1 MPRESLSHA
10 RVGGPADV
18 REWPRKTVSTVSTSP
33 NTDKSE
39 RRGAQPRP
47 IDRLRVALFSG
58 NYNMTVDGANKA
70 LNRLVGYL
78 QRGGAEVRVYSPTVE
93 HPAFAPQGELV
104 SLPSLAIPGRG
115 EYRVPLRL
123 SARVRQ
129 DLERFAPD
137 LLHVSSPDFAA
148 RGAVRWAK
156 ARGIPILASVHTR
169 FETYP
174 AYYHLGFLE
183 GAVEAMLRR
192 MYRQC
197 DALVTPS
204 EGMVEVLREQRMN
217 DDISLWERGVDREVF
232 NSGRRDLAWRRAHGI
247 ADGDVAIGFLGRLV
261 MEKGLDAFADTM
273 AELRRRGVKHKV
285 LVVGDG
291 PARGWFEERLPDAAF
306 TGFQHGADLGRAV
319 AAMDVL
325 FNPSVTETFGN
336 VTLEAMACGV
346 PVVAARATGSSCLVA
361 DGVNGALVPPGSP
374 AAYADALAAYIADPA
389 LRARNGRA
397 GEERSRNYT
406 WDAINQTVADT
417 YLRLIEARRGRAS
430 A

>member
-18 REWPRKTVSTVSTSP
+18 RELPRKTVSTVSTSP
-33 NTDKSE
+33 RTDGRE
-39 RRGAQPRP
+39 RGVAQARP
-47 IDRLRVALFSG
+47 IDGLRIALFSG

-78 QRGGAEVRVYSPTVE
+78 QRRGAQVRVYSATVE

-115 EYRVPLRL
+115 EYRVPLAL
-123 SARVRQ
+123 SARVRE

-137 LLHVSSPDFAA
+137 VLHVSSPDFAA
-148 RGAVRWAK
+148 RAAVRWAK

-192 MYRQC
+192 MYRKC

-204 EGMVEVLREQRMN
+204 EGMVEVLRGQRMN
-217 DDISLWERGVDREVF
+217 DDISLWERGVDRDVF
-232 NSGRRDLAWRRAHGI
+232 NSGRRDLGWRRAHGI
-247 ADGDVAIGFLGRLV
+247 ADGEVAIGFLGRLV

-273 AELRRRGVKHKV
+273 AELRRRGVTHKV

-291 PARGWFEERLPDAAF
+291 PARGWFEERVPDAAF
-306 TGFQHGADLGRAV
+306 TGFQQGADLGRAV

-361 DGVNGALVPPGSP
+361 DGVNGVLVPPGSP
-374 AAYADALAAYIADPA
+374 AAYADALTAYIADPS
-389 LRARNGRA
+389 LRAAHGRA
-397 GEERSRNYT
+397 GEERSRAYT
-406 WDAINQTVADT
+406 WDAINQTVADA
-417 YLRLIEARRGRAS
+417 YLRLVEARRGRAS